1 MGLDVGVIPS
11 PIKYLDRAEKDV
23 YDFVWYLN
31 LHADDGNWNVYSD
44 GNTIIEYERENMERQ
59 MGEYID
65 ANDLTQQAIERL
77 MASRGTMTA
86 LCYTSAGSEVSVL

>member
-11 PIKYLDRAEKDV
+11 PIKYLDRPEEDE

-44 GNTIIEYERENMERQ
+44 GNTIVEYERENLERQ
-59 MGEYID
+59 MDEYIKANSLAQD
-65 ANDLTQQAIERL
+65 AIDKV
-77 MASRGTMTA
+77 RGWVDA
-86 LCYTSAGSEVSVL
+86 LPWDGDHIMLHFSW